1 MIDFEN
7 LSNESPE
14 EIFNKFVQKI
24 DFVNPNW
31 NYRGESDPG
40 ITFLELFSWLK
51 FNQHERLN
59 RISNILKI
67 KLLNLLGITLE
78 KRKGSK
84 TLLQIKNAKNNINVP
99 RNTKWKSDS
108 LVFENENSCFVS
120 KSDILSIKIEN
131 PEFTSEKKYYD
142 IDSSEEIYIFGYN
155 NIKKGETR
163 EFTLVLS
170 DEIPK
175 NKEVKI
181 YFDVIECEGRNK
193 IENSFISFA
202 KLKWQYLGDNGEWLD
217 FIFTDETYQ
226 FLKSG
231 VVSLKNTENMKS
243 VDGFYLINCKLIES
257 DYDFMPKISNLR
269 MNVIEVTQKDTKCD
283 PTFIKKKELK
293 FYDNYIKFSVN
304 NHLCLY
310 GNNIIY
316 VNKGGDWVNIEK
328 IDSYKN
334 IESCTFITE
343 KYNLDSLKDD
353 DYAFLVVSHSDDM
366 KEKVFIGN
374 GTGFS
379 NLSFNL
385 NFEDLSVYDE
395 FKIMVG
401 EKIKKELRFKIWN
414 RVDDFF
420 GSSKFSN
427 DFVYEENLKIL
438 AFGDNHHGTI
448 PMKEKQNIRFCQL
461 SFTKGSN
468 SNLRENKI
476 NDVESKNKSLKN
488 SNIIQITPAK
498 GGTDDETLDDAEKKI
513 NNILENTDR
522 AVLLEDY
529 EKIVKKTPGLIIDDI
544 SLSSEYDEF
553 HNKVSIAVKIP
564 GLNYITESYK
574 ENIINWMDNFRLINT
589 EIEVLG
595 PLVVYLDIKIKV
607 IINPEFVSKN
617 NDLESEIDLFLK
629 DLNKKMGQN
638 LIYGKLFQK
647 IENLPYVKHVENLK
661 ITSSIED
668 FKDDS
673 PYDNIIV
680 SMNSIYSLRKA
691 DIVSLINTDF

>member
-40 ITFLELFSWLK
+40 ITLLELFSWLK
-51 FNQHERLN
+51 YNQHERLN
-59 RISNILKI
+59 KISNVLKI
-67 KLLNLLGITLE
+67 KLLSLLGITLK
-78 KRKGSK
+78 KRQGSK

-108 LVFENENSCFVS
+108 LVFENEKSCFIS

-131 PEFTSEKKYYD
+131 PEFISEKKYYD
-142 IDSSEEIYIFGYN
+142 IDNSEEIYIFGHN
-155 NIKKGETR
+155 NIKKGEMR
-163 EFTLVLS
+163 EFTFVLS
-170 DEIPK
+170 DEFPK
-175 NKEVKI
+175 SKEIKI
-181 YFDVIECEGRNK
+181 YFDVLERERRNA
-193 IENSFISFA
+193 IGDSFVPFA
-202 KLKWQYLGDNGEWLD
+202 EIKWQYWGKNGEWLD
-217 FIFTDETYQ
+217 FIFTDGTYQ

-231 VVSLKNTENMKS
+231 VVSLKNVENMKQE
-243 VDGFYLINCKLIES
+243 DGVYLIKCKLVES
-257 DYDFMPKISNLR
+257 DYDFMPKISNFR

-283 PTFIKKKELK
+283 SSFLKKKDLK
-293 FYDNYIKFSVN
+293 FYDNYIKFNVN
-304 NHLCLY
+304 NNLCLY

-316 VNKGGDWVNIEK
+316 MNKEGDWVNIEK

-334 IESCTFITE
+334 TESCTFVTE
-343 KYNLDSLKDD
+343 KYDFDSLGDD
-353 DYAFLVVSHSDDM
+353 DDAFLVVSYSDDI
-366 KEKVFIGN
+366 KEKFVIGN

-420 GSSKFSN
+420 GSSKFSD

-438 AFGDNHHGTI
+438 AFGDNHHGSI
-448 PMKEKQNIRFCQL
+448 PMKENKNIRFCKL

-476 NDVESKNKSLKN
+476 NDVETENKYLKN
-488 SNIIQITPAK
+488 SNIIQITSAK
-498 GGTDDETLDDAEKKI
+498 GGTDDETLDDAEKRVNGI
-513 NNILENTDR
+513 FENENR

-564 GLNYITESYK
+564 GLDYITESYK
-574 ENIINWMDNFRLINT
+574 KNIINWVDDFRLINT

-595 PLVVYLDIKIKV
+595 PLIVYLDIKIKV
-607 IINPEFVSKN
+607 IINPEFISKN
-617 NDLESEIDLFLK
+617 NNLESELDLFLR

-638 LIYGKLFQK
+638 LIYGKLFKK
-647 IENLPYVKHVENLK
+647 IESLPYVKHVENLE

-673 PYDNIIV
+673 PYDNIVV